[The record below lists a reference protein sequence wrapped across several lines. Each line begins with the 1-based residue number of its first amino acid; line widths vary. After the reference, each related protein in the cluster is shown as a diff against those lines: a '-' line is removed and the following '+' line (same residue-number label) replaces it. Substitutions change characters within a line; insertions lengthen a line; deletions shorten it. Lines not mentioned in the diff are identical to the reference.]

1 MHAIH
6 QKGAGAGGTGD
17 RIHHGADV
25 RPMSVDRKTIAPEK
39 IVEVLARRQRLW
51 DERLATSR
59 LKKKPVVPQ
68 VGV

>member
-1 MHAIH
+1 MHAID
-6 QKGAGAGGTGD
+6 KKAAGTRGTGD
-17 RIHHGADV
+17 KRPGVVEV
-25 RPMSVDRKTIAPEK
+25 RPLSAGRKIIAPEK
-39 IVEVLARRQRLW
+39 VVEVLARRQRLW